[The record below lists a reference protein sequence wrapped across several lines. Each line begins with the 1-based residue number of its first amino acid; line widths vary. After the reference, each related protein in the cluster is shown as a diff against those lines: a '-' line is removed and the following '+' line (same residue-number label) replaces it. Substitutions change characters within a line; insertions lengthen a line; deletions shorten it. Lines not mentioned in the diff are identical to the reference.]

1 MGTLIKKISNSEIE
15 ITEEIPA
22 ERFSSYYREAVKEL
36 GKELR
41 IKGFRKGHIPP
52 EIIEKEIGQTR
63 ILNYAAQNAISDY
76 YIKAVKEN
84 SLDVIERPKIEIL
97 KLAPS
102 DSLIFRAKVKI
113 LPEIELPDYKK
124 IASSF
129 QEEKIVVGEEEVQ
142 QTIDWLRRSRS
153 KLIALGREAK
163 KGDFVEIEYWSS
175 QIEGGRKMK
184 DGFILGKGGFI
195 PGFEE
200 KIEGMKAGQET
211 EECMKDWPDVFPEI
225 FWNMIRIG
233 EESGNLEEVLHN
245 LSRQMEKTYELREK
259 VKGALIYPAVIIV
272 AMAGIGVLM
281 LVMVVPKLAQ
291 TFEELGIELP
301 LTTRLV
307 IYSAQFISHFWYIF
321 LAVLVVI
328 GFLLRQTLKTE
339 KGSKFFDKIMLK
351 IPIVSSIIK
360 GTNTAY
366 TARTLSSLINA
377 GVPIVK
383 SLEIISRTLTNY
395 YFREAISASAKEVR
409 KGTKLS
415 EALRPYSKIYPYSFA
430 EMIAVG
436 EETGETADV
445 LEKLAEFSEAEVE
458 NLTRNLASAI
468 EPVIM
473 IFIGIAVGFF
483 AVSMIQPMYSML
495 QSL

>member
-1 MGTLIKKISNSEIE
+1 MAKFSYTAISKDGEKKTGTADAQNEHELAQQLREQGYILVSAIEEEPKKKLELSFNFPIPLKEKLFFTRNLALMIKTGVPLPRAFSMLASQSSNKRFREILI
-15 ITEEIPA
+15 
-22 ERFSSYYREAVKEL
+22 
-36 GKELR
+36 R
-41 IKGFRKGHIPP
+41 IKN
-52 EIIEKEIGQTR
+52 Q
-63 ILNYAAQNAISDY
+63 
-76 YIKAVKEN
+76 
-84 SLDVIERPKIEIL
+84 VIR
-97 KLAPS
+97 
-102 DSLIFRAKVKI
+102 
-113 LPEIELPDYKK
+113 
-124 IASSF
+124 
-129 QEEKIVVGEEEVQ
+129 G
-142 QTIDWLRRSRS
+142 RRLS
-153 KLIALGREAK
+153 
-163 KGDFVEIEYWSS
+163 
-175 QIEGGRKMK
+175 
-184 DGFILGKGGFI
+184 
-195 PGFEE
+195 
-200 KIEGMKAGQET
+200 
-211 EECMKDWPDVFPEI
+211 ECMKDWPDVFSEI

-291 TFEELGIELP
+291 TFDELGIELP
-301 LTTRLV
+301 FTTRLV
-307 IYSAQFISHFWYIF
+307 IYSAQFISQFWYIF
-321 LAVLVVI
+321 LVVLVVTV
-328 GFLLRQTLKTE
+328 FFLRQTLKTK
-339 KGSKFFDKIMLK
+339 KGSKVFDKIMLK
-351 IPIVSSIIK
+351 IPIVSGIIK

-383 SLEIISRTLTNY
+383 SLEIISKALTNY
-395 YFREAISASAKEVR
+395 YFREAISASAEEVR
-409 KGTKLS
+409 KGIKLS

-436 EETGETADV
+436 EETGETSDV

>member
-211 EECMKDWPDVFPEI
+211 EEFILKIPQKHFLKELAGKEVAFKIKLKGVFRMELPKLTDSFAKSLGNFQNIEALKKS
-225 FWNMIRIG
+225 IREGIV
-233 EESGNLEEVLHN
+233 LEKK
-245 LSRQMEKTYELREK
+245 SKAREKLREK
-259 VKGALIYPAVIIV
+259 ILEKIVESIKWDIPSILIEAERDRLFADFQKRVSDGSKV
-272 AMAGIGVLM
+272 S
-281 LVMVVPKLAQ
+281 
-291 TFEELGIELP
+291 FEEYLKK
-301 LTTRLV
+301 
-307 IYSAQFISHFWYIF
+307 
-321 LAVLVVI
+321 I
-328 GFLLRQTLKTE
+328 GKTE
-339 KGSKFFDKIMLK
+339 EEIKKDLLK
-351 IPIVSSIIK
+351 PAQRNVKMSLVLRAIAKRENINVSQEEIEMQ
-360 GTNTAY
+360 
-366 TARTLSSLINA
+366 INEILKRYPNLESA
-377 GVPIVK
+377 K
-383 SLEIISRTLTNY
+383 SLDLERLKEYTKERISNEKT
-395 YFREAISASAKEVR
+395 FR
-409 KGTKLS
+409 L
-415 EALRPYSKIYPYSFA
+415 L
-430 EMIAVG
+430 
-436 EETGETADV
+436 EEYVKKNTIKD
-445 LEKLAEFSEAEVE
+445 
-458 NLTRNLASAI
+458 
-468 EPVIM
+468 
-473 IFIGIAVGFF
+473 
-483 AVSMIQPMYSML
+483 Y
-495 QSL
+495 